1 MKYIRQFRYYGI
13 GSKKNYPENLTY
25 GELKA
30 GNIFKDCG
38 AVTQLGI
45 QAIPGTLFYLNKSS
59 HSIAVGS
66 TGIYEL
72 NLEGIGTISTIN
84 FDQNTLDKIE
94 ENSDGI
100 IIDIVYEGTGV
111 VV

>member
-13 GSKKNYPENLTY
+13 GSEKNYPTDLTY

-30 GNIFKDCG
+30 GNIFKNCG

-45 QAIPGTLFYLNKSS
+45 QAVPGTLFYLNNSS
-59 HSIAVGS
+59 SSIAVGS

-72 NLEGIGTISTIN
+72 NLEGLGVISAIR
-84 FDQNTLDKIE
+84 FDQHSLERIE

-100 IIDIVYEGTGV
+100 LIDIVYEGTGV